1 MTQFM
6 QDNCSPE
13 FLASDDGRLLSWAH
27 AQYQREIDLQ
37 YESRS
42 KRARDEDFYDGDQF
56 TEDEKDEYAARGQ
69 TPRVF
74 NEAKPTIDW
83 ILGGE
88 SRARMDWRVLPRTDD
103 DVEPAIAK
111 TKMMK
116 YIDDINKAKWQRSQ
130 SFKDMVVTGKGW
142 MRVGLEPNADGDMQI
157 TLKHEH
163 WLNMVDDSASRQP
176 DMSDMRYLF
185 CSKVIDSE
193 TVCAWFPDKADEL
206 MDEASDH
213 QGLIDEHNNDG
224 VDRTFLTDGNGN
236 MVRQGSM
243 SLGGGTY
250 AGSRKALRVWE
261 MWYRKT
267 EQVEVLRGKGKFN
280 GDVYDQTDE
289 HHQYA
294 VAIGDVSVR
303 KVTREQV
310 YVLMFT
316 KMTVLYHQK
325 TPYRHNRFP
334 FVQRV
339 ANIKGRDGT
348 VYGTMRSMCDPQSDL
363 NLRRNKAAH
372 LMATTS
378 VIMDEGAVSDIRR
391 LETEVSRSDSVIEKK
406 KGYAFELHRG
416 GELAPQHLQMAEQDS
431 AYMRE
436 MSGVTGENRGLNTNA
451 TSGIAI
457 QARQEQ
463 GTVITSGLAD
473 RHSLA
478 RQIEGELVLSLIE
491 QFISQ
496 QMQFRI
502 TDDKLKHEFVSV
514 NDGSPETDITAAQAD
529 FVVSEQDYRQT
540 MRQAL
545 AEQMINVAG
554 TISQHTGNPNMSVAL
569 LEMAIDLQD
578 IPNKD
583 EYTAKLRE
591 AAGLPPRDETDEEKA
606 AREQQAQ
613 QAQAAQQEQQQAAM
627 QLSARE
633 QAARASEMEARASES
648 QARAEKARADA
659 ELQEILAATAKLT
672 ALAKAI
678 DTANLAT
685 ASHGA
690 LELADNLI
698 QEANGILGLDNDTPE
713 QPEAPQQPQQPPQAM
728 QQQIE
733 PQAQLEQQ
741 PEAQE
746 QPNEAAF
753 LRPDSSQDQTNQEQ
767 PVEVQQ

>member
-13 FLASDDGRLLSWAH
+13 FLASEDGLLLSWAH
-27 AQYQREIDLQ
+27 AHYQREIDLQ

-103 DVEPAIAK
+103 DVKPAIAK
-111 TKMMK
+111 TKLMK

-142 MRVGLEPNADGDMQI
+142 MRVGLEPNVDGDMQI

-193 TVCAWFPDKADEL
+193 TVCAWFPDKKDQIT
-206 MDEASDH
+206 DEASDH

-224 VDRTFLTDGNGN
+224 VDRTYLTDGNGN

-243 SLGGGTY
+243 SLGGGSY
-250 AGSRKALRVWE
+250 AGNRKALRVWE

-280 GDVYDQTDE
+280 GDLYDQADE

-294 VAIGDVSVR
+294 IAIGEVSVR

-310 YVLMFT
+310 YTLMFT

-325 TPYRHNRFP
+325 SPYRHNRFP

-339 ANIKGRDGT
+339 ANIKGRDGS
-348 VYGTMRSMCDPQSDL
+348 VYGTMRSMCDPQADL

-372 LMATTS
+372 LLATTS
-378 VIMDEGAVSDIRR
+378 VIMDDGAVDDIRR
-391 LETEVSRSDSVIEKK
+391 LEAEVARSDSIIEKK
-406 KGYAFELHRG
+406 KGYAFELQRG
-416 GELAPQHLQMAEQDS
+416 GVLAPQHLQMAEQDS

-496 QMQFRI
+496 PMQFRI
-502 TDDKLKHEFVSV
+502 TGDKLDKHEFVSV
-514 NDGSPETDITAAQAD
+514 NDGSAETDITAAQAD

-545 AEQMINVAG
+545 AEQMVNVAG
-554 TISQHTGNPNMSVAL
+554 TISQHTGNPNLSVAL
-569 LEMAIDLQD
+569 LEMAIELQD

-583 EYTAKLRE
+583 RYTAMLRE
-591 AAGLPPRDETDEEKA
+591 AAGLPPADETEEQKA
-606 AREQQAQ
+606 AREQKMQQAQ
-613 QAQAAQQEQQQAAM
+613 QAQQEQQQAAM

-633 QAARASEMEARASES
+633 QAARASEMEARAGEA
-648 QARAEKARADA
+648 QARTDKVRADS
-659 ELQEILAATAKLT
+659 ELQEVLAATAKLT

-678 DTANLAT
+678 ETANLAN

-690 LELADNLI
+690 LALADNLI
-698 QEANGILGLDNDTPE
+698 TEANGILGLDNDTPE
-713 QPEAPQQPQQPPQAM
+713 QPESAQPPPQSMPQQV
-728 QQQIE
+728 E
-733 PQAQLEQQ
+733 PQAPPDQSQVS
-741 PEAQE
+741 QE

-753 LRPDSSQDQTNQEQ
+753 LRPDSLQSQTNQEQ
-767 PVEVQQ
+767 PVEEQQ